1 MARDIEKDP
10 LTPPVPPIPAEHDQ
24 EAWRRRSLMRQSYTE
39 LIACGNNTDPLPT
52 QNRQI
57 ERNIRP
63 VSQISVTSTIDV
75 RNSRVQLKKSGHDR
89 DGAPRWERDSCN
101 PRNWRKRRKWYQ
113 ASVAAGVAFAVAFAS
128 STAALSLEA
137 LQSKYH
143 GSQVIS
149 TLPLSLFLLG
159 MASGPLL
166 GGALA
171 TLAGR
176 KMTYLAGVLFC
187 AALAVGSGFGRNL
200 PGITVCHLLSGL
212 CGGAALNQSSATVID
227 LWRTE
232 SRFLAALLV
241 DLMPLL
247 GAVVGAVVSGYV
259 TSYGHF
265 RWTQFVAVCA
275 LAACVLPIIFT
286 AETSKAIIRLRRHGV
301 RNRPL
306 YTALI
311 GPIKML
317 VTRPKALFVSLSS
330 SYGLAVIYA
339 SFIAWPRDFSAV
351 YALNLGSQGL
361 VFVSMISGLIIG
373 AGALLLCNALAYNP
387 RAETWQAQRA
397 AEAEKLR
404 RRTQRASHATI
415 TSTKTRKSGTS
426 NFSRP
431 QPQVPAMPKW
441 SEPSSPAGSF
451 SPRFMGN
458 VHVIRSDMDASSRSQ
473 LSLAM
478 DMEKNTC
485 LAIAASQYLNSV
497 PDNYTKHILPERI
510 MLLLCKNLAFTDLCA
525 ALESY
530 ELRFDRVKL
539 AKALVDAMPDMTTSQ
554 DALGRSY
561 QMALESSRSLHH
573 AAAAAALDEP
583 LTSQSIPRDAVASL
597 KVPLAPASWRLW
609 PALPATVLQSASLFL
624 FGWSMKS
631 HLHCIVPCI
640 GMAGVALSTLMIF
653 VSSNLYLKETYGNT
667 DGESAIAASM
677 ILRYLLSFAFV
688 MFARPLYEHLAMG
701 WASSVLAFIGLVLG
715 AIPWVLVLTT
725 ARSSKERWR

>member
-1 MARDIEKDP
+1 
-10 LTPPVPPIPAEHDQ
+10 
-24 EAWRRRSLMRQSYTE
+24 
-39 LIACGNNTDPLPT
+39 
-52 QNRQI
+52 
-57 ERNIRP
+57 
-63 VSQISVTSTIDV
+63 
-75 RNSRVQLKKSGHDR
+75 
-89 DGAPRWERDSCN
+89 
-101 PRNWRKRRKWYQ
+101 
-113 ASVAAGVAFAVAFAS
+113 
-128 STAALSLEA
+128 
-137 LQSKYH
+137 
-143 GSQVIS
+143 
-149 TLPLSLFLLG
+149 

-200 PGITVCHLLSGL
+200 PGITVCCLLSGL
-212 CGGAALNQSSATVID
+212 CGGAALSQGSTTVTD

-232 SRFLAALLV
+232 DRFLAALLV
-241 DLMPLL
+241 DMMPLL

-265 RWTQFVAVCA
+265 RWTQFIALCA

-306 YTALI
+306 HTVLI

-317 VTRPKALFVSLSS
+317 VTRPKALLVSLSS
-330 SYGLAVIYA
+330 SYALAVIYA

-351 YALNLGSQGL
+351 YAFNLGSQGL

-373 AGALLLCNALAYNP
+373 AGVLLSCNALVYNP

-397 AEAEKLR
+397 AEAERLR
-404 RRTQRASHATI
+404 RKTQRVSHATI
-415 TSTKTRKSGTS
+415 TSTKSRKSGTS

-458 VHVIRSDMDASSRSQ
+458 VHITRSDTDASRSQ
-473 LSLAM
+473 LSLAI
-478 DMEKNTC
+478 DVEKNTC
-485 LAIAASQYLNSV
+485 LAIAATQYLNSV

-530 ELRFDRVKL
+530 ELRFDRVKF

-554 DALGRSY
+554 DALGRSQ

-573 AAAAAALDEP
+573 AAAAAALDESP
-583 LTSQSIPRDAVASL
+583 TSQSKPRDAVAPL
-597 KVPLAPASWRLW
+597 RVPPAPASWRLW
-609 PALPATVLQSASLFL
+609 PALPATILQSASLFL

-631 HLHCIVPCI
+631 HLHWIVPCI
-640 GMAGVALSTLMIF
+640 GMAGVALSTLMIL
-653 VSSNLYLKETYGNT
+653 VSSNLYLQETYGKR

-701 WASSVLAFIGLVLG
+701 WASSVLAFIGLVL
-715 AIPWVLVLTT
+715 AVVPWVLVLTT
-725 ARSSKERWR
+725 DRSSKERWR